1 MNIDDKKKQL
11 ILQTLKDTK
20 ESNGSYSK
28 TVRKLSIPTPVVE
41 YVDVVE
47 NKRFNYTPEGRGRE
61 SLQKYIIAIKDVR
74 NGEDWDNDSQEISE
88 ARKAYDDGR
97 IEMATGRDGFNLI
110 LYAIP
115 RVEQAVRK
123 PYFWPVEEVSNVI
136 KMGR

>member
-1 MNIDDKKKQL
+1 MNIDEKKKQL

-61 SLQKYIIAIKDVR
+61 LLQKYIIAIKDVR

-115 RVEQAVRK
+115 RVEQAIRK

>member
-1 MNIDDKKKQL
+1 MNIDEKKKQL
-11 ILQTLKDTK
+11 ILNTLKECK
-20 ESNGSYSK
+20 ESHGSYSK

-61 SLQKYIIAIKDVR
+61 ALQKFIVAIKDVR
-74 NGEDWDNDSQEISE
+74 DGEDWDNDSPEISE

-97 IEMATGRDGFNLI
+97 IEMATGRDGFNMI

-123 PYFWPVEEVSNVI
+123 PYFWPVEEVSNVV
-136 KMGR
+136 KMER